1 MAPVGTTAA
10 PTPPGQSSAS
20 PAIVAGPDAGTL
32 IVDDAPVAVRRPRD
46 LLRTLGGA
54 LGLAL
59 ILLLGAVATD
69 TMSGIQRDLADAGR
83 LLPGL
88 VRQGLYAT
96 TSLLLLA
103 VPMAMLVRQA
113 LWRRWRQIGEAF
125 AAGLIALAGSYG
137 LAAWAVHWAPESLE
151 RGLLSNVHG
160 PPGATAS
167 YLAAFVAFVVVTDVS
182 GRPWWAALAWGS
194 VTFAAFA
201 ATLAGVATPLHA
213 AVMVGLGRTIGAAV
227 TYAAGTANVRPPAR
241 EIVRALRGLRLDV
254 VSFRRGSD
262 TADSRVYDAVLR
274 SGDRLRVVVLDRDQQ
289 GAGVLYRAYRWL
301 RLQAPVARASIVTLT
316 RATDQQALLAY
327 AAHGSGARTPRLAG
341 VGQIGPDATLLAFE
355 DHGVETLDALGDGL
369 TDGDLR
375 DAWSQVARL
384 HAAQVAHR
392 ALTLAR
398 FGRDAAGDVWLLE
411 ARTGDVAASDIVLRL
426 DLAQFLVDTAL
437 AVGPERAVAAA
448 VDALGP
454 PRVAQILPFL
464 QPVAL
469 SRTTRRAVRRRLDVL
484 EDLRSRVA
492 AQAPVA
498 VAAPVRLERVR
509 PRTLVTVAAAA
520 IAVYLLLGQLASVD
534 LRQVVTAADW
544 RWGLAALALS
554 ALTYAAAALSISGWV
569 VEPLRFGR
577 TLLAQLA
584 ASFVTL
590 VGPSTVGTV
599 ALNARYLQR
608 AGIPPALAVASV
620 GVSQLV
626 GLVLHIGLL
635 ALFVLLTGT
644 SQRPAFAVPGWAFAV
659 GGVVAALALVLVV
672 MPKGRT
678 VLRTRIQPLVTET
691 LPRLV
696 EVLQRPKKLA
706 EGVGGTLLLN
716 ASYVLCLWTAVHA
729 FGGSLDIA
737 TVAVVY
743 LAGSALGAM
752 APTPGGLGA
761 VEAALAAG
769 LGAAGL
775 ASEAAVSAVLLYR
788 LVTFW
793 LPVLPGWLAFTA
805 LQRRDAV

>member
-1 MAPVGTTAA
+1 MLGVGSTAA
-10 PTPPGQSSAS
+10 STPPGQSSAP
-20 PAIVAGPDAGTL
+20 PAAVSGTGTL

-46 LLRTLGGA
+46 LLGTLGGA

-59 ILLLGAVATD
+59 VLVLGAVATD
-69 TMSGIQRDLADAGR
+69 TMSGVQQDLTDAGR

-88 VRQGLYAT
+88 VRQGLYAS

-103 VPMAMLVRQA
+103 VPMALLVRQA

-125 AAGLIALAGSYG
+125 AAGLIALAASYG
-137 LAAWAVHWAPESLE
+137 LAAWAVYVAPESLAHT
-151 RGLLSNVHG
+151 LLSSVHG
-160 PPGATAS
+160 PPGVTAS
-167 YLAAFVAFVVVTDVS
+167 YLAAFVAFVMVTDVS

-194 VTFAAFA
+194 VALAALA

-213 AVMVGLGRTIGAAV
+213 AVMVVLGRTIGTAV
-227 TYAAGTANVRPPAR
+227 TYAAGTANARPPAR
-241 EIVRALRGLRLDV
+241 EIVRSLRGLGHDV
-254 VSFRRGSD
+254 VSLRRGPD
-262 TADSRVYDAVLR
+262 TADARVYDGVLR
-274 SGDRLRVVVLDRDQQ
+274 SGDRLSVLVLDRDQQ

-316 RATDQQALLAY
+316 RATDQHALLAY
-327 AAHGSGARTPRLAG
+327 AAQASGARTPRLVG
-341 VGQIGPDATLLAFE
+341 VGQVGPDATLLAFE
-355 DHGVETLDALGDGL
+355 DQVVETFDALGDGL
-369 TDGDLR
+369 TDADLR
-375 DAWSQVARL
+375 EAWSQVARL
-384 HAAQVAHR
+384 HAARVAHR
-392 ALTLAR
+392 GLTLGR
-398 FGRDAAGDVWLLE
+398 FGRDAAGDVWLLDVR
-411 ARTGDVAASDIVLRL
+411 AGDIAASDIVLRL

-437 AVGPERAVAAA
+437 AVGPDRAVATA
-448 VDALGP
+448 VDVLGR

-469 SRTTRRAVRRRLDVL
+469 SRATRRAVRRRLDVL
-484 EDLRSRVA
+484 EDLRSGVA
-492 AQAPVA
+492 AQTPVA
-498 VAAPVRLERVR
+498 AGAPVRLERVR
-509 PRTLVTVAAAA
+509 PRTLLTIAAAA
-520 IAVYLLLGQLASVD
+520 IALYLLLGQLASVD

-554 ALTYAAAALSISGWV
+554 ALTYVAAALSISGWV

-590 VGPSTVGTV
+590 VAPSTVGTV

-626 GLVLHIGLL
+626 GLVLHVGLL

-644 SQRPAFAVPGWAFAV
+644 SQRPAFEVPGWAFAIAGAV
-659 GGVVAALALVLVV
+659 AVAALVVVV
-672 MPKGRT
+672 MPRGRE
-678 VLRTRIQPLVTET
+678 VLRTRVQPLATET

-696 EVLQRPKKLA
+696 EVVQRPNKLA

-716 ASYVLCLWTAVHA
+716 ASYILCLWTAVNA

-743 LAGSALGAM
+743 LAGSAVGSAS
-752 APTPGGLGA
+752 PTPGGLGA
-761 VEAALAAG
+761 VEAALVAG